1 MLAGEVGSFIKYDVP
16 EHIQYYI
23 YGSYGTNWKHLHRN
37 NSLIA
42 RGKKKAFASLFLQ
55 TNKQT
60 ERGKPLNF
68 CCSDNSSYVLSSIVF
83 LNAINLQTRLPF
95 FFLTE

>member
-1 MLAGEVGSFIKYDVP
+1 MLAGEVGSFLRYDVP

-42 RGKKKAFASLFLQ
+42 RGKKKKAFASLFLQ
-55 TNKQT
+55 TNKQKEESLWT
-60 ERGKPLNF
+60 
-68 CCSDNSSYVLSSIVF
+68 SVVLTIVAMF
-83 LNAINLQTRLPF
+83 YPA
-95 FFLTE
+95 